1 MRRVA
6 LIYNPA
12 SGQHSA
18 HRGSHHVECCST
30 YFETRGIEA
39 EALETHNAPGSAKSL
54 ALAATRQGYD
64 TVLACGGDG
73 TVHEVLQSLVGTQVA
88 LGVVPLGTANALA
101 QNLGLGR
108 NPLKAVRLLLNA
120 EPVEVPVGRIFFQEK
135 NGAEGWRYFTVAAG
149 IGADALLMSS
159 MDPELKRRYGYALY
173 ILEAAK
179 IWATNPFPLFN
190 ASVSIDGNGSSRNEQ
205 VSQLLAVRIRSF
217 GGALGVL
224 APGATLHKRDL
235 TLVAFKTR
243 SRMEYLRFLLATL
256 VGRQTF
262 SRSIELLDA
271 DAVECR
277 ALNGSKTNVFVEA
290 DGEVLGALPA
300 RIQACARDPFLCWC
314 RRGPSRRLQRR
325 RRRLSSALLFLRH
338 GTIEFRI
345 AGFASKLPRLRLS
358 LR

>member
-12 SGQHSA
+12 SGQHSG
-18 HRGSHHVECCST
+18 RGASKIESVKAVLQ
-30 YFETRGIEA
+30 RADIEA
-39 EALETHNAPGSAKSL
+39 DALETYAPGSGK
-54 ALAATRQGYD
+54 ALAVAAVRQGHD

-73 TVHEVLQSLVGTQVA
+73 TVHEVLQGLVGTDVA

-108 NPLKAVRLLLNA
+108 NPVKAVQALLQAAPLK
-120 EPVEVPVGRIFFQEK
+120 VPVGRISFREP
-135 NGAEGWRYFTVAAG
+135 NGTEGWRYFTVAAG

-173 ILEAAK
+173 IFEACK
-179 IWATNPFPLFN
+179 IWATNPFPLFDARFAVN
-190 ASVSIDGNGSSRNEQ
+190 GNGAVRAEQ

-235 TLVAFKTR
+235 SIVAFKTR
-243 SRMEYLRFLLATL
+243 SRVQYLRFLLATL
-256 VGRQTF
+256 IGRQTF
-262 SRSIELLDA
+262 SRTIELLDA
-271 DAVECR
+271 DSVECCT
-277 ALNGSKTNVFVEA
+277 LNGSKSSVFVEA

-300 RIQACARDPFLCWC
+300 RIELAREKLT
-314 RRGPSRRLQRR
+314 
-325 RRRLSSALLFLRH
+325 LLVPP
-338 GTIEFRI
+338 G
-345 AGFASKLPRLRLS
+345 AQP
-358 LR
+358 

>member
-12 SGQHSA
+12 SGQHSSRRA
-18 HRGSHHVECCST
+18 SSIENVKAVLHKA
-30 YFETRGIEA
+30 GIEA
-39 EALETHNAPGSAKSL
+39 DSLETHAPGSGK
-54 ALAATRQGYD
+54 ALAVAAVRQGHD
-64 TVLACGGDG
+64 TVIACGGDG
-73 TVHEVLQSLVGTQVA
+73 TVHEVLQGLVGTGVA

-108 NPLKAVRLLLNA
+108 NPVKAMQALLTA
-120 EPVEVPVGRIFFQEK
+120 TPQQVPVGRIFFQES
-135 NGAEGWRYFTVAAG
+135 NGLEGWRYFTVAAG

-179 IWATNPFPLFN
+179 IWATNPFPLFD
-190 ASVSIDGNGSSRNEQ
+190 ARFFGNGSGATRVEQ

-224 APGATLHKRDL
+224 APGATLHKNNL
-235 TLVAFKTR
+235 SVVAFKTQ
-243 SRMEYLRFLLATL
+243 SRIAYMRFLLATM

-262 SRSIELLDA
+262 SRTIELIDA
-271 DAVECR
+271 DSVDCQPIKGTKA
-277 ALNGSKTNVFVEA
+277 SVFVEA

-300 RIQACARDPFLCWC
+300 RIELAREKLT
-314 RRGPSRRLQRR
+314 
-325 RRRLSSALLFLRH
+325 LLVPP
-338 GTIEFRI
+338 G
-345 AGFASKLPRLRLS
+345 AQP
-358 LR
+358 

>member
-12 SGQHSA
+12 SGQLSA
-18 HRGSHHVECCST
+18 GRSSHIPNVQAVLREA
-30 YFETRGIEA
+30 GIEVSS
-39 EALETHNAPGSAKSL
+39 LETHAPGSAK
-54 ALAATRQGYD
+54 ALAVAAVRQGHD

-73 TVHEVLQSLVGTQVA
+73 TVHEALQGLVGTDVA

-108 NPLKAVRLLLNA
+108 NPIKAVRALLNA
-120 EPVEVPVGRIFFQEK
+120 KPQEVPVGRIFFQEP
-135 NGAEGWRYFTVAAG
+135 NGTEGWRYFTVAAG

-179 IWATNPFPLFN
+179 IWATNPFPLFD
-190 ASVSIDGNGSSRNEQ
+190 ARFSVNGNGAARVEQ

-224 APGATLHKRDL
+224 APGATLHKNDL
-235 TLVAFKTR
+235 SVVAFKTR
-243 SRMEYLRFLLATL
+243 SRIQYMRFLLATII
-256 VGRQTF
+256 GRQSF
-262 SRSIELLDA
+262 SRTIELLDA
-271 DAVECR
+271 DSVECR
-277 ALNGSKTNVFVEA
+277 PLNGSKTSVFVEA

-300 RIQACARDPFLCWC
+300 RIELAREKLT
-314 RRGPSRRLQRR
+314 
-325 RRRLSSALLFLRH
+325 LLVPP
-338 GTIEFRI
+338 G
-345 AGFASKLPRLRLS
+345 AKP
-358 LR
+358 

>member
-18 HRGSHHVECCST
+18 RGASKIENVKAVLHKA
-30 YFETRGIEA
+30 GIETNS
-39 EALETHNAPGSAKSL
+39 LETHAPGSGK
-54 ALAATRQGYD
+54 ALAVAAVRQGHD

-73 TVHEVLQSLVGTQVA
+73 TVHEVLQGLVGTDVA

-108 NPLKAVRLLLNA
+108 NPVKAVEVLISA
-120 EPVEVPVGRIFFQEK
+120 SPVQVPVGRIFFKEA
-135 NGAEGWRYFTVAAG
+135 NGLEGSRYFTVAAG

-179 IWATNPFPLFN
+179 IWATNPFPLFD
-190 ASVSIDGNGSSRNEQ
+190 ARFSGNENGAARVEQ

-224 APGATLHKRDL
+224 APGATLHKNSL
-235 TLVAFKTR
+235 SVVAFKTQ
-243 SRMEYLRFLLATL
+243 SRIAYMRFLLATMI
-256 VGRQTF
+256 GRQSF
-262 SRSIELLDA
+262 SRTIELLDV
-271 DAVECR
+271 DSVDCR
-277 ALNGSKTNVFVEA
+277 PLNGSKTSVFVEA

-300 RIQACARDPFLCWC
+300 RIELAREKLT
-314 RRGPSRRLQRR
+314 
-325 RRRLSSALLFLRH
+325 LLMPP
-338 GTIEFRI
+338 G
-345 AGFASKLPRLRLS
+345 AQP
-358 LR
+358 

>member
-18 HRGSHHVECCST
+18 RRTAHVQNTLAE
-30 YFETRGIEA
+30 FRKAGIEA
-39 EALETHNAPGSAKSL
+39 DALETHAPGSGKSL
-54 ALAATRQGYD
+54 ALGAVRQGYD
-64 TVLACGGDG
+64 AVLACGGDG
-73 TVHEVLQSLVGTQVA
+73 TVHEVLQPLVGTNVA

-108 NPLKAVRLLLNA
+108 DPVKAVRLLLKA
-120 EPVEVPVGRIFFQEK
+120 KPMEVPVGRIFFQES
-135 NGAEGWRYFTVAAG
+135 NGAQSWRYFTVAAG

-173 ILEAAK
+173 ILEAVK
-179 IWATNPFPLFN
+179 IWATNPFPLFD
-190 ASVSIDGNGSSRNEQ
+190 ASFSTNGNGEARVEQ

-224 APGATLHKRDL
+224 APGATLRKKDL
-235 TLVAFKTR
+235 SVVAFKTR
-243 SRMEYLRFLLATL
+243 SRMQYLRFLLATL
-256 VGRQTF
+256 VGRPTF
-262 SRSIELLDA
+262 SRTIELLNA

-277 ALNGSKTNVFVEA
+277 PLNGSMSSVFVEA

-300 RIQACARDPFLCWC
+300 RIELARETLN
-314 RRGPSRRLQRR
+314 
-325 RRRLSSALLFLRH
+325 LLVPP
-338 GTIEFRI
+338 G
-345 AGFASKLPRLRLS
+345 AQP
-358 LR
+358 

>member
-12 SGQHSA
+12 SGQHSGRRA
-18 HRGSHHVECCST
+18 SYIQKAIAVLREA
-30 YFETRGIEA
+30 GIEA
-39 EALETHNAPGSAKSL
+39 DALETHAPGSGKSL
-54 ALAATRQGYD
+54 ALAAVRQGYD
-64 TVLACGGDG
+64 AVLACGGDG
-73 TVHEVLQSLVGTQVA
+73 TVHEALQPLVGTRVA

-101 QNLGLGR
+101 QNLGLSR
-108 NPLKAVRLLLNA
+108 NPVKAVRTLIKA
-120 EPVEVPVGRIFFQEK
+120 KPVEVPVGRIFFQEK

-173 ILEAAK
+173 MLEAFK
-179 IWATNPFPLFN
+179 IWATNPFPLFDAALSN
-190 ASVSIDGNGSSRNEQ
+190 NGDGSPRVEQ

-224 APGATLHKRDL
+224 APGATLRKRNL
-235 TLVAFKTR
+235 SLIAFKTR
-243 SRMEYLRFLLATL
+243 SRLQYLRFLLATI

-262 SRSIELLDA
+262 SRTIELLDA

-277 ALNGSKTNVFVEA
+277 PLNGSKSSVFVEA

-300 RIQACARDPFLCWC
+300 RIELARETLH
-314 RRGPSRRLQRR
+314 
-325 RRRLSSALLFLRH
+325 LLVPP
-338 GTIEFRI
+338 GAE
-345 AGFASKLPRLRLS
+345 P
-358 LR
+358 